1 MALTK
6 CPECRGQVSD
16 QASACPH
23 CGYPLA
29 GGTPRARAIVQ
40 IAVGLA
46 VALVVGLGVLL
57 QGRPGSGAPPILGIL
72 IIVFVVGLVAVVV
85 TLRRRSV

>member
-16 QASACPH
+16 QAHACPH

-29 GGTPRARAIVQ
+29 GGMLRSRAMVQ
-40 IAVGLA
+40 LAVGMA
-46 VALVVGLGVLL
+46 VALIAALGILL
-57 QGRPGSGAPPILGIL
+57 QGRTGSGAPPILGIL
-72 IIVFVVGLVAVVV
+72 IGVFAVAVLIVVV
-85 TLRRRSV
+85 TLKRRSV

>member
-29 GGTPRARAIVQ
+29 GRTPRVRAMVQ
-40 IAVGLA
+40 MAVGMA
-46 VALVVGLGVLL
+46 VALIAALGILL
-57 QGRPGSGAPPILGIL
+57 QGRQGSGAPPLIGIL
-72 IIVFVVGLVAVVV
+72 IIVFVVGLLAVVF
-85 TLRRRSV
+85 TLKRRSA